1 MFAPLSHFRPITPL
15 LILLSAAVVVTL
27 TLLGDADP
35 MYLWINWAMAGVL
48 STGIWHIVSRF
59 SLDGGVNLRA
69 FAISWPLLSLTSNF
83 SYCYF
88 AHTDLF
94 YKNIAQLIAIL
105 AILTLFMSLWQRR
118 QAILKH
124 LYIGLI
130 IGLVSILIP
139 HAVLWLLLL
148 PIASYYM
155 RSWSARNMFSTL
167 TGTLLGI
174 WFSYCGIAL
183 WLGLPAADSII
194 QQYAVIM
201 QEDDIQQL
209 VQGIGLWQ
217 SLFLGVTA
225 LLLVIY
231 SLMARFINTGSVRT
245 SSSILLIATL
255 SLMLIVLFMLDM
267 RHLTT
272 YLNMFALFL
281 SLQLT
286 INQSNLHSALNEW
299 WILGLLLIFTALSVL
314 PFFL

>member
-1 MFAPLSHFRPITPL
+1 MFAPLSHFRLITPL
-15 LILLSAAVVVTL
+15 LILLSAAVVVAL
-27 TLLGDADP
+27 MLLGDASP
-35 MYLWINWAMAGVL
+35 MSLWINWVMAGVL
-48 STGIWHIVSRF
+48 SAGIWHIVSRF
-59 SLDGGVNLRA
+59 SLDGGVNVRA
-69 FAISWPLLSLTSNF
+69 FAISWPLLSLTFNF

-94 YKNIAQLIAIL
+94 YKNMAQLVAML
-105 AILTLFMSLWQRR
+105 AILTLFMSIWQRR
-118 QAILKH
+118 QAIIKH
-124 LYIGLI
+124 LYIGII

-155 RSWSARNMFSTL
+155 RSWSARNMFSAL
-167 TGTLLGI
+167 TGTVMGI
-174 WFSYCGIAL
+174 WGAYCFIAL
-183 WLGLPAADSII
+183 RNGLPAADSMIG
-194 QQYAVIM
+194 QYAVIM

-231 SLMARFINTGSVRT
+231 SIIARLINAGSVRT

-255 SLMLIVLFMLDM
+255 SLMLIVLFLLDM

-272 YLNMFALFL
+272 YLNMFSLFL

-286 INQSNLHSALNEW
+286 INQSNFRSALNEW

>member
-1 MFAPLSHFRPITPL
+1 M
-15 LILLSAAVVVTL
+15 
-27 TLLGDADP
+27 LLGDASP
-35 MYLWINWAMAGVL
+35 VPLWINWVMAGVL
-48 STGIWHIVSRF
+48 SAGIWHIVSRF
-59 SLDGGVNLRA
+59 SLDGGINVRA

-94 YKNIAQLIAIL
+94 YKNIAQLVAML
-105 AILTLFMSLWQRR
+105 GILTLFMSIWQRR
-118 QAILKH
+118 QSILKH
-124 LYIGLI
+124 LAIGLI
-130 IGLVSILIP
+130 IGLISTLIP

-155 RSWSARNMFSTL
+155 RSWSSRNMFSTL
-167 TGTLLGI
+167 TGSLLGI
-174 WFSYCGIAL
+174 WFVYCFLAL
-183 WLGLPAADSII
+183 WQGIPAADKMIE
-194 QQYAVIM
+194 QYAIIM
-201 QEDDIQQL
+201 QKDDIQTLIQS
-209 VQGIGLWQ
+209 IGLWQ

-225 LLLVIY
+225 LLLVFY
-231 SLMARFINTGSVRT
+231 SAIARLINTGSMRS

-255 SLMLIVLFMLDM
+255 SLMLIVLLLLDQ

-299 WILGLLLIFTALSVL
+299 WILVLLLIFTALSIL

>member
-1 MFAPLSHFRPITPL
+1 
-15 LILLSAAVVVTL
+15 
-27 TLLGDADP
+27 
-35 MYLWINWAMAGVL
+35 MAGVL
-48 STGIWHIVSRF
+48 SAGIWHIVSRF
-59 SLDGGVNLRA
+59 SLDGGINVRA

-94 YKNIAQLIAIL
+94 YKNIAQLVAML
-105 AILTLFMSLWQRR
+105 GILTLFMSIWQRR
-118 QAILKH
+118 QSILKH
-124 LYIGLI
+124 LAIGLI
-130 IGLVSILIP
+130 IGLISTLIP

-155 RSWSARNMFSTL
+155 RSWSSRNMFSTL
-167 TGTLLGI
+167 TGSLLGI
-174 WFSYCGIAL
+174 WFVYCFLAL
-183 WLGLPAADSII
+183 WQGIPAADKMIE
-194 QQYAVIM
+194 QYAIIM
-201 QEDDIQQL
+201 QKDDIQTLIQS
-209 VQGIGLWQ
+209 IGLWQ

-225 LLLVIY
+225 LLLVFY
-231 SLMARFINTGSVRT
+231 SAIARLINTGSMRS

-255 SLMLIVLFMLDM
+255 SLMLIVLLLLDQ

-299 WILGLLLIFTALSVL
+299 WILVLLLIFTALSIL